1 MKKPNLISLL
11 LCLTLLAAC
20 LSGCGSAPAA
30 VKETERPAPAE
41 TPVPAETPAP
51 TQAPADTPEETP
63 DPETQARIAR
73 YKAAYEK
80 YAPDTVVMRVNDL
93 PITWSQYY
101 SWIYDICSQIEPA
114 YDITDWNAPREE
126 IASYVPD
133 GTFGSYVRK
142 TALGYI
148 VQIAVIEQKAKEL
161 GIELSEAQRAQ
172 LQATLDGYA
181 ERFGG
186 QDAFEK
192 LLTDNYVSPEYFRA
206 QNEATYLIN
215 NIFENMYG
223 ADGSDLPDADAVAY
237 VKDCGYL
244 YAKHILFRT
253 VDDNR
258 SPLPDDEIAQKKA
271 EAEQVLAELL
281 SCPPEDLPE
290 RFDSLMQ
297 QYSEDTGLLKNPD
310 GYYFVA
316 GQMVPEFEEAVRG
329 LEENGLSGIV
339 ETDYGYH
346 IIFTPPMQGDHIM
359 GYDSNLQPYT
369 PKAFTSSALFKN
381 ITNEW
386 YTSAEYNVQ
395 YVGDFMDL
403 DLNELFGL

>member
-1 MKKPNLISLL
+1 MKPKLISLF
-11 LCLTLLAAC
+11 LCLALLAAC
-20 LSGCGSAPAA
+20 LSGCGSAPAE
-30 VKETERPAPAE
+30 VKETESPAPAE
-41 TPVPAETPAP
+41 TPASAETPAP
-51 TQAPADTPEETP
+51 TQAPADTSEETL
-63 DPETQARIAR
+63 DPETLARNER
-73 YKAAYEK
+73 YRHAYEK
-80 YAPDTVVMRVNDL
+80 YAPNTVVMLVDNQ

-101 SWIYDICSQIEPA
+101 SWIYDICSQVEPT
-114 YDITDWNAPREE
+114 YNVTDWNEPREE

-133 GTFGSYVRK
+133 ATFGSYVRK

-148 VQIAVIEQKAKEL
+148 VQIAVIGQKAKEL
-161 GIELSEAQRAQ
+161 GIELSEEQRSQ

-192 LLTDNYVSPEYFRA
+192 LLTDNYVTPEYFRE

-215 NIFENMYG
+215 NIYEYMYG
-223 ADGSDLPDADAVAY
+223 VNGSDLPDADAVAY
-237 VKDCGYL
+237 VQDRGYL

-253 VDDNR
+253 VDDDR
-258 SPLPDDEIAQKKA
+258 SPLPEDEIAQKKE
-271 EAEQVLAELL
+271 EAEQVLAELQR
-281 SCPPEDLPE
+281 CPPEDLPE
-290 RFDSLMQ
+290 RFDALMQ
-297 QYSEDTGLLKNPD
+297 QYSEDTGLLRNPD

-329 LEENGLSGIV
+329 LEVNGLSGIV

-369 PKAFTSSALFKN
+369 PKAFTSKALFN
-381 ITNEW
+381 TITHEW
-386 YTSAEYNVQ
+386 YTTAEYNVK
-395 YVGDFMDL
+395 YIGEFMDL
-403 DLNELFGL
+403 DLNELFAD